1 MLPTGVQNST
11 EQRLPVDSVSTHG
24 MCVSLDNFVTE
35 EEQREQELGL
45 HFPEREKKTC
55 YVLLC
60 QVKLSDIMEF
70 LPLQLGFP
78 KMCGKSTE

>member
-1 MLPTGVQNST
+1 
-11 EQRLPVDSVSTHG
+11 

-35 EEQREQELGL
+35 EEQGEQELGL

-60 QVKLSDIMEF
+60 QVKLSDILEF

-78 KMCGKSTE
+78 KMCGKSTECAAPWDIFHPKHWGGQCT